1 MQIAKVRGT
10 VVSTHKVPSMR
21 GIKLLLVQ
29 YIDEEGQLLPKY
41 EVAGDLIGAG
51 VSEWVLVSRGS
62 AARIEAGQ
70 ESKPLDATIVGII
83 DTVNVDRNALYS
95 KKEAERLL

>member
-1 MQIAKVRGT
+1 MQIAQVRGT
-10 VVSTHKVPSMR
+10 VVSTHKVPNMR

-29 YIDEEGQLLPKY
+29 YIDEEGQLLPQY

-51 VSEWVLVSRGS
+51 VSEWGLVSRGS
-62 AARIEAGQ
+62 AARVEAGQ
-70 ESKPLDATIVGII
+70 ESKPIDATIVGII

>member
-1 MQIAKVRGT
+1 MQIAQVRGT
-10 VVSTHKVPSMR
+10 VVSTHKAPSMR

-29 YIDEEGQLLPKY
+29 YIDESGQLLPQY

-62 AARIEAGQ
+62 AARIEVGQ
-70 ESKPLDATIVGII
+70 ELKPLDATIVGII

-95 KKEAERLL
+95 KKDVERLS

>member
-1 MQIAKVRGT
+1 MQIAQVRGT

-51 VSEWVLVSRGS
+51 VSEWVLVSGDS
-62 AARIEAGQ
+62 AARIEDGQ
-70 ESKPLDATIVGII
+70 ELKPLDATIVGII
-83 DTVNVDRNALYS
+83 DTVNVERNALYS
-95 KKEAERLL
+95 KKEAERLS

>member
-1 MQIAKVRGT
+1 MQIAQVRGT
-10 VVSTHKVPSMR
+10 VVSTHKAPSMR

-29 YIDEEGQLLPKY
+29 YIDEEGQLLPQY

-95 KKEAERLL
+95 KLSLIHIS

>member
-1 MQIAKVRGT
+1 MQIAQVRGT
-10 VVSTHKVPSMR
+10 VVSTHKAPSMR

-29 YIDEEGQLLPKY
+29 YIDESGQLLPQY

-62 AARIEAGQ
+62 AARIEVGQ
-70 ESKPLDATIVGII
+70 EAKPLDATIVGII
-83 DTVNVDRNALYS
+83 DTVNVERNALYS

>member
-1 MQIAKVRGT
+1 MQIAQVRGT

-62 AARIEAGQ
+62 AARIETGQ
-70 ESKPLDATIVGII
+70 ELKPLDATIVGII
-83 DTVNVDRNALYS
+83 DTVNVERNALYS
-95 KKEAERLL
+95 KKEAERLS